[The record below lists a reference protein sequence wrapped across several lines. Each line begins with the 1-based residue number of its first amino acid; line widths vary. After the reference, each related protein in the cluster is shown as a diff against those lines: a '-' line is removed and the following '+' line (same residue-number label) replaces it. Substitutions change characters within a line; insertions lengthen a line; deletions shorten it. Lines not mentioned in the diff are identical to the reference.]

1 MPTPPGSPG
10 RSALAQYRR
19 RRGAE
24 LAAWFRS
31 LAWRAPLVAAGLTG
45 SALATQAGL
54 ARTLTALAGLAVA
67 GLVGWRLRFRPSE
80 QARAWQRGA
89 HGEQQ
94 TARLLDRLGRD
105 GYQVL
110 HDLAI
115 PGSPP
120 TSTTSSSAQAGCS

>member
-1 MPTPPGSPG
+1 HLGQG
-10 RSALAQYRR
+10 RSS
-19 RRGAE
+19 GSE
-24 LAAWFRS
+24 DG
-31 LAWRAPLVAAGLTG
+31 LAWRAPLVAAGVTG

-54 ARTLTALAGLAVA
+54 ARTWPALAGLAVA

-105 GYQVL
+105 RYRDGY
-110 HDLAI
+110 
-115 PGSPP
+115 PSPARLGQSRLP
-120 TSTTSSSAQAGCS
+120 PQQRAP

>member
-1 MPTPPGSPG
+1 MLCVTSAHLGQG
-10 RSALAQYRR
+10 RSS
-19 RRGAE
+19 
-24 LAAWFRS
+24 RS
-31 LAWRAPLVAAGLTG
+31 EDGLAWRAPLVAAGVTG

-105 GYQVL
+105 GY
-110 HDLAI
+110 
-115 PGSPP
+115 PSPARLGHSGLP
-120 TSTTSSSAQAGCS
+120 RQHRLR